1 MDNRIY
7 TYESEA
13 IKAIFEFNQVAPDNI
28 QRNVIECGGGYQIVP
43 PLPSYST
50 PPIYDCT
57 PEPPAYFDEI
67 PAGQNGTKTKSVP
80 FKAMSFFDLMAKEYK
95 ADWLI
100 QDLIEHQ
107 NLGLIFG
114 NSASGKSLIVQD
126 MCYCISAGLDFHGKK
141 TKQGNVLYI
150 AGEGQAGL
158 QKRFHALHT
167 KYKGNPTGLHISEQP
182 AALMNV
188 ENAKA
193 VRELMDLIGDV
204 SLVVIDTLH
213 RNFGAGDE
221 NSSKDFAAFLS
232 NIDTYIKS
240 TGAAV
245 LINHHSG
252 NDVKD
257 RSRGSSS
264 IKASMDVEYCV
275 TKSDDVVTIT
285 NTKMKDFD
293 PPKPLHF
300 KIEKLEQSVILEP
313 TEFTKKTPA
322 KSLSNN
328 ALKSLQALHKAID
341 DDGISP
347 PKSVIELFKDSPQNI
362 PPKVVTLEQWRVFAY
377 EAITVDSDTKDA
389 KKKTFQRVRTD
400 LDKAGNIG
408 IHGGYVWLAYAE
420 NNNHMF

>member
-1 MDNRIY
+1 MSYPFQDKK
-7 TYESEA
+7 SHL
-13 IKAIFEFNQVAPDNI
+13 K
-28 QRNVIECGGGYQIVP
+28 IVSNAQP
-43 PLPSYST
+43 A
-50 PPIYDCT
+50 YDYIT
-57 PEPPAYFDEI
+57 EPPPYFDAQ
-67 PAGQNGTKTKSVP
+67 PAGQNGTKTQSVP
-80 FKAMSFFDLMAKEYK
+80 FKAMSFLDLMAKEYK
-95 ADWLI
+95 ADWLV

-158 QKRFHALHT
+158 QKRFKALQT
-167 KYKGNPTGLHISEQP
+167 KYGHDARGLFISEQP
-182 AALMNV
+182 AALMDV
-188 ENAKA
+188 ESAKA
-193 VRELMDLIGDV
+193 VRELMDSIGNV
-204 SLVVIDTLH
+204 SLVVVDTLH
-213 RNFGAGDE
+213 RNFGGGDE
-221 NSSKDFAAFLS
+221 NSSRDFAMFLN

-245 LINHHSG
+245 LIIHHSG

-275 TKSDDVVTIT
+275 TKSDDVVTMT

-293 PPKPLHF
+293 PPKPLSF
-300 KIEKLEQSVILEP
+300 KIEKLEQSVVLEP
-313 TEFTKKTPA
+313 TEFKKKTPA
-322 KSLSNN
+322 KSLSKN
-328 ALKSLQALHKAID
+328 ASKSLSALQKAID

-377 EAITVDSDTKDA
+377 DAITVDSDTKDA
-389 KKKTFQRVRTD
+389 MKKTFQRARAD
-400 LDKAGNIG
+400 LEKLGDIG
-408 IHGGYVWLAYAE
+408 VHGGYAWLAYAE
-420 NNNHMF
+420 NNNHIV